1 MTKPAFIPII
11 PRKPIVTVHKSEV
24 VGRMRTLRLAMHG
37 RVSKYPPARTA
48 YRRTGTLGT
57 GWHSEGPMAAG
68 NDLVVI
74 IANPTKYTGS
84 VQGLKT
90 KPPRQRALFAGY
102 GWESVQTAGE
112 EEWKKHKPAIER
124 ALQGR

>member
-1 MTKPAFIPII
+1 MAKPQFIPII
-11 PRKPIVTVHKSEV
+11 PEKPIITVAKSQV
-24 VGRMRTLRLAMHG
+24 VNRLKAMG
-37 RVSKYPPARTA
+37 QDTWKRIATYPPPRTA
-48 YRRTGTLGT
+48 YGRKGTLGK
-57 GWHSEGPMAAG
+57 GWHVDGPMSVG

-74 IANPTKYTGS
+74 IANPIEYAPF

-90 KPPRQRALFAGY
+90 KAPKQRDLFANY

-124 ALQGR
+124 ALQGK

>member
-1 MTKPAFIPII
+1 MTAPHFIPII
-11 PRKPIVTVHKSEV
+11 PKKPIITVAKAKV
-24 VGRMRTLRLAMHG
+24 VQRMKNMGLAVDN
-37 RVSKYPPARTA
+37 RISKYPPARTT
-48 YRRTGTLGT
+48 YRRTGTLGK
-57 GWHSEGPMAAG
+57 GWHTQGPMSAG

-74 IANPTKYTGS
+74 VANPTKYTGP

-90 KPPRQRALFAGY
+90 KTPKQRDLFANY

-124 ALQGR
+124 ALQGK